1 MDLQLLNAVLA
12 RFESRG
18 DLIRQG
24 DAKPRLRSSLTG
36 SRAVKSKL
44 PKNRLRDL
52 AIAAG
57 IPGPDS
63 GEIGAWQDSDA
74 DRVLVIAFTDE
85 GVDRHGTVFPA
96 DEWTFDNFMRNP
108 SVFLNHWGDVPI
120 GVALLV
126 EEKRVVGTDGKK
138 RRGFAAHVLFSREDL
153 SPEAEMAYRNTVA
166 GRLRGASHS
175 FDPKNVR
182 LADAAEAKKYGIPEL
197 TPLIS
202 ADLLE
207 VSVVTIGSNPN
218 VGPGRDAMLA
228 EARAIAGFR
237 TAGGEALLSRAA
249 LERVYTPELVA
260 EAVPAAEPV
269 VAVAKAPEWA
279 ELERC
284 AAAVT
289 EAVRQWAPVT
299 VDIEDAETVRTFE
312 PHLAAKAAAA
322 DPLAELQR
330 ILDAAAVPGAVET
343 KAEAGQ
349 APVPVEPI
357 IVNGVR
363 FVPEPDAETVRRR
376 QLLRDLAA
384 RCLTASQET
393 APPDLRT
400 LLQIPADQLEQINGT
415 LQALR
420 EQVVDLRRMLA
431 AMDPLGSS
439 AGGPLAS
446 RMLGEKGLREL
457 LELTAK
463 ATADGQKVGV
473 N

>member
-1 MDLQLLNAVLA
+1 MDLELLQTVLA

-24 DAKPRLRSSLTG
+24 DAKPRLRSALTG

-108 SVFLNHWGDVPI
+108 SVFLNHWGEVPI

-153 SPEAEMAYRNTVA
+153 NPEAEMAYRNTVA

-182 LADAAEAKKYGIPEL
+182 LADAVEAKKYGVPEG

-218 VGPGRDAMLA
+218 VGPGRDAVLA
-228 EARAIAGFR
+228 EARTLAGFR
-237 TAGGEALLSRAA
+237 TAAGEALLSRAA
-249 LERVYTPELVA
+249 LERAYSAEIVA
-260 EAVPAAEPV
+260 EVVPAADAAVP
-269 VAVAKAPEWA
+269 VAKAPEWA

-284 AAAVT
+284 AAAVG
-289 EAVRQWAPVT
+289 EAVRQWIPVT
-299 VDIEDAETVRTFE
+299 VDLEDAETVRTFE
-312 PHLAAKAAAA
+312 PHLAAKGAAA

-330 ILDAAAVPGAVET
+330 LLEAVPPAET
-343 KAEAGQ
+343 TAEPGQ
-349 APVPVEPI
+349 APVPVEPML
-357 IVNGVR
+357 VNGVR
-363 FVPEPDAETVRRR
+363 FVPEPDPETARRR

-384 RCLTASQET
+384 RCLLASQEK

-400 LLQIPADQLEQINGT
+400 LLQIPADQLGQITET
-415 LQALR
+415 LQSLR
-420 EQVVDLRRMLA
+420 EQIVDLRRTLA

-439 AGGPLAS
+439 AGGPLAA
-446 RMLGEKGLREL
+446 RMLGEDQLREAL
-457 LELTAK
+457 QLTEK
-463 ATADGQKVGV
+463 ATAGGPQAGA